1 MSNKICHRVTLAS
14 VMRLIC
20 HHEHTNYSH
29 TLVMRIDSVHI
40 KTDFP
45 IRFFKKQGCR
55 ITHVASLINNDVY
68 KLHECCLA
76 IQQACTRVSI

>member
-1 MSNKICHRVTLAS
+1 
-14 VMRLIC
+14 
-20 HHEHTNYSH
+20 
-29 TLVMRIDSVHI
+29 MRIDSVHI

-45 IRFFKKQGCR
+45 IRIFKKQGCR

-68 KLHECCLA
+68 KLHEYCLA